1 MHNTISSECKRNRKD
16 LLTKERFLVSSSKA
30 FDCLPH
36 DVTVVKLNRYESSL
50 LALKLISYYLP
61 IRITRTNSSYSSW
74 ESILFGVP
82 HGSILHTSLYIYFL
96 SHSFLV
102 IDDIDCA
109 CYADDNFM

>member
-16 LLTKERFLVSSSKA
+16 LLTKERFLVSSLKA

-36 DVTVVKLNRYESSL
+36 EVTVVKLYGYESSL

-61 IRITRTNSSYSSW
+61 IRITKTNSSYSSW

-82 HGSILHTSLYIYFL
+82 HGSILHPSLYIYFL

-102 IDDIDCA
+102 TDDIDCA